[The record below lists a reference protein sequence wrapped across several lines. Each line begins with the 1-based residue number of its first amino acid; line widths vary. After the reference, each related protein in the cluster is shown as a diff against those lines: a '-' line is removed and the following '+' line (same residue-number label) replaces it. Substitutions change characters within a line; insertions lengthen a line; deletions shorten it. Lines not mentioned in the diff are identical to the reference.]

1 MIERTTNGNY
11 QATVID
17 GEFIADQRAQGSSPT
32 RRTAAYPSDIEL
44 VGRSQ
49 AFTEV
54 VQQVDRVAAT
64 DLPVLLTGESG
75 SGKGLVAVAIHH
87 HSARADQPFV
97 AVNCGATS
105 AESIEVELFGEGTL
119 FLNEISETSASF
131 QELLA
136 LALQTGEIRRA
147 GSTQPQR
154 LNVRVIA
161 GSSRYLDQE
170 VAAGKFR
177 SDLYYRLHA
186 AAIALPPLRD
196 RVEDIPQLAQ
206 SFADRVFSLRPP
218 VKFAPEALSLLE
230 RYGWPGNI
238 RELEQA
244 VVRAAVLCDGTIR
257 VKDLPQRVRNY
268 TQKQQEHSDSRNGFG
283 DGVVRE
289 EWVPLSEIEG
299 RYVAQVLEHTRGNK
313 QAAARVLAVD
323 RKTLDRMIK
332 RHHIDSAKV
341 RRAAR

>member
-1 MIERTTNGNY
+1 MMERTPNGNY

-17 GEFIADQRAQGSSPT
+17 GEFIADQRSHDSSPT
-32 RRTAAYPSDIEL
+32 RRTAAYHSDIEL

-49 AFTEV
+49 AFTAV
-54 VQQVDRVAAT
+54 MQQVGRVAGT
-64 DLPVLLTGESG
+64 DLPVLLTGEQG
-75 SGKGLVAVAIHH
+75 SGKELVAAAIHH
-87 HSARADQPFV
+87 HSARADQPFL

-105 AESIEVELFGEGTL
+105 AESIEVELLGEGTL
-119 FLNEISETSASF
+119 FLNEISQTSPSF
-131 QELLA
+131 QELLVRA
-136 LALQTGEIRRA
+136 MQTGEVRRA
-147 GSTQPQR
+147 GSTQTHR

-161 GSSRYLDQE
+161 GSSCYLDQE
-170 VAAGKFR
+170 VTAGKFR
-177 SDLYYRLHA
+177 SDLYYRLNA
-186 AAIALPPLRD
+186 AAIALPPLRE
-196 RVEDIPQLAQ
+196 RIEDIPQLAQ

-268 TQKQQEHSDSRNGFG
+268 TQKQPEHVDGGNGLS
-283 DGVVRE
+283 DGVVRD